1 VAVADE
7 HEREVALISSG
18 KAKVPSRNKAWSRD
32 DCERLKALVSSGVSP
47 LRASLALKRSVAV
60 TKNKARE
67 LGVPFRSENEMKKE
81 RRQILEMN

>member
-1 VAVADE
+1 V
-7 HEREVALISSG
+7 S
-18 KAKVPSRNKAWSRD
+18 SRNKAWSRD
-32 DCERLKALVSSGVSP
+32 DCERLKALVSSGASP

-67 LGVPFRSENEMKKE
+67 LGVPFRSEHEMKKE

>member
-1 VAVADE
+1 
-7 HEREVALISSG
+7 
-18 KAKVPSRNKAWSRD
+18 
-32 DCERLKALVSSGVSP
+32 LKALVSSGVSP
-47 LRASLALKRSVAV
+47 IRASLALKRSVAV